1 MKISARNQFVG
12 KVIEVNEGAV
22 NAIVVVEI
30 AGGNKISS
38 TISLN
43 AVKELEIVVG
53 RTVTAVIKSTSVM
66 LASSSLKIS
75 ARNQLTGKVVEIKE
89 GAVNDIVIVEIAGG
103 NKVSA
108 TISVSAV
115 KELEI
120 AVGSEVT
127 AIVKSTSVMLATE

>member
-1 MKISARNQFVG
+1 MKISARNQFIG
-12 KVIEVNEGAV
+12 KIIEVKEGAV
-22 NAIVVVEI
+22 NAIVILEI
-30 AGGNKISS
+30 AGGNKVSS

-43 AVKELEIVVG
+43 AVKDLEIVVG
-53 RTVTAVIKSTSVM
+53 RTATAVIKSTSVM
-66 LASSSLKIS
+66 LASSNLKIS
-75 ARNQLTGKVVEIKE
+75 ARNQLTGKVIEIKE
-89 GAVNDIVIVEIAGG
+89 GAVNNIVIVEIAGG

-127 AIVKSTSVMLATE
+127 AIIKSTSVMLATE

>member
-1 MKISARNQFVG
+1 MKISARNQFLG
-12 KVIEVNEGAV
+12 KIIEVEEGAV
-22 NAIVVVEI
+22 NAIVVLEI
-30 AGGNKISS
+30 AGGNKISA

-43 AVKELEIVVG
+43 AVKELGITVG
-53 RTVTAVIKSTSVM
+53 STATAIIKSTSVM

-108 TISVSAV
+108 TISVGAV

-120 AVGSEVT
+120 AVGSEIT

>member
-12 KVIEVNEGAV
+12 KVTDVKEGAV
-22 NAIVVVEI
+22 NAIVIVEI
-30 AGGNKISS
+30 AGGNKVSS

-43 AVKELEIVVG
+43 AVKNLGIKVG
-53 RTVTAVIKSTSVM
+53 STATAVIKSTSVM
-66 LASSSLKIS
+66 LASSTLKIS
-75 ARNQLTGKVVEIKE
+75 ARNQLTGKVVEVKE
-89 GAVNDIVIVEIAGG
+89 GAVNNIVIVEIAGG
-103 NKVSA
+103 NKVSS

-115 KELEI
+115 KELGI

>member
-22 NAIVVVEI
+22 NAIVIVEI

-43 AVKELEIVVG
+43 AVKDLGITVG
-53 RTVTAVIKSTSVM
+53 STATAVIKSTSVM
-66 LASSSLKIS
+66 LASSTLKIS

-89 GAVNDIVIVEIAGG
+89 GAVNSIVVVEIGGG

-108 TISVSAV
+108 TISVCSV
-115 KELEI
+115 KELGI